1 MGGPT
6 TRPLP
11 GATSCDPVWGFGIPC
26 LAAPLARLLVRR
38 PLVGFGWMPE
48 LGGGE
53 TLLTIYRI
61 LCRLGRRR
69 QRLAVVARA
78 ERIMEEASVSQDL
91 FALAMPRHAMPS
103 LAWPSRALPCR
114 IGPFGSN

>member
-11 GATSCDPVWGFGIPC
+11 GATSCDPVWGFVFPF
-26 LAAPLARLLVRR
+26 LAPPYRRLLVRGK
-38 PLVGFGWMPE
+38 VQTAAHPE

-61 LCRLGRRR
+61 LRRLGRRR

-78 ERIMEEASVSQDL
+78 ERIVKEITEAAARRPQPL
-91 FALAMPRHAMPS
+91 
-103 LAWPSRALPCR
+103 
-114 IGPFGSN
+114 